1 MWLASVLE
9 WAAAVCMALSVPLML
24 WQLGVG
30 IMGLFS
36 VRKLRKLEDKTY
48 RFAVVSCAR
57 NEEAVIGQLLDSLQN
72 QRYPRECFDLFVI
85 ADNCTDDTAAV
96 ARKHGAIVLER
107 QDKGHIGKGYALRW
121 AFERIIGRWGDRY
134 DAVVLFDAD
143 NLADPDFLLQT
154 NEALCSGADVTQG
167 YRAGKN
173 PDASWVSGCYTLYWL
188 GLMRFFYCARRNWG
202 LSAQVG
208 GTGFAFKTAAIRG
221 DGWNTT
227 TITEDG
233 EFSVQQILAGNR
245 IVPVREAV
253 FYDEQPVT
261 FAMSLRQRHRWVI
274 GGMQIARRYLKEAF
288 RCFAR
293 GELVGAG
300 RRHVYAAAAR
310 PGPGHLFGAAGT
322 IASALHAMTAPGR
335 GRGLRRFFPAGLP
348 GHPGDRPPHRF
359 AGAGADQ
366 ENVEIGAAVP
376 GVYAAHVLSGAGGAF
391 PAAGGVE
398 AHRPYRSADDFRC
411 FPQWGLTG
419 GPNDMIAEG

>member
-143 NLADPDFLLQT
+143 NLADPDFHDHHDHFT
-154 NEALCSGADVTQG
+154 NSTPESEWRSCLEHAAKIG
-167 YRAGKN
+167 
-173 PDASWVSGCYTLYWL
+173 L
-188 GLMRFFYCARRNWG
+188 GSREYE
-202 LSAQVG
+202 V
-208 GTGFAFKTAAIRG
+208 IR
-221 DGWNTT
+221 
-227 TITEDG
+227 
-233 EFSVQQILAGNR
+233 L
-245 IVPVREAV
+245 
-253 FYDEQPVT
+253 
-261 FAMSLRQRHRWVI
+261 
-274 GGMQIARRYLKEAF
+274 
-288 RCFAR
+288 
-293 GELVGAG
+293 
-300 RRHVYAAAAR
+300 
-310 PGPGHLFGAAGT
+310 
-322 IASALHAMTAPGR
+322 
-335 GRGLRRFFPAGLP
+335 
-348 GHPGDRPPHRF
+348 
-359 AGAGADQ
+359 
-366 ENVEIGAAVP
+366 
-376 GVYAAHVLSGAGGAF
+376 
-391 PAAGGVE
+391 
-398 AHRPYRSADDFRC
+398 
-411 FPQWGLTG
+411 
-419 GPNDMIAEG
+419 

>member
-154 NEALCSGADVTQG
+154 NEAPL
-167 YRAGKN
+167 
-173 PDASWVSGCYTLYWL
+173 
-188 GLMRFFYCARRNWG
+188 
-202 LSAQVG
+202 
-208 GTGFAFKTAAIRG
+208 
-221 DGWNTT
+221 
-227 TITEDG
+227 
-233 EFSVQQILAGNR
+233 
-245 IVPVREAV
+245 
-253 FYDEQPVT
+253 
-261 FAMSLRQRHRWVI
+261 LR
-274 GGMQIARRYLKEAF
+274 
-288 RCFAR
+288 
-293 GELVGAG
+293 
-300 RRHVYAAAAR
+300 
-310 PGPGHLFGAAGT
+310 
-322 IASALHAMTAPGR
+322 R
-335 GRGLRRFFPAGLP
+335 GRDPGLP
-348 GHPGDRPPHRF
+348 GGEESRRFLGKRLLYPLLARAYAVLLLRPP
-359 AGAGADQ
+359 Q
-366 ENVEIGAAVP
+366 
-376 GVYAAHVLSGAGGAF
+376 LGAF
-391 PAAGGVE
+391 RPGGR
-398 AHRPYRSADDFRC
+398 HRLR
-411 FPQWGLTG
+411 L
-419 GPNDMIAEG
+419 

>member
-154 NEALCSGADVTQG
+154 NEAPA
-167 YRAGKN
+167 
-173 PDASWVSGCYTLYWL
+173 P
-188 GLMRFFYCARRNWG
+188 AR
-202 LSAQVG
+202 
-208 GTGFAFKTAAIRG
+208 T
-221 DGWNTT
+221 
-227 TITEDG
+227 
-233 EFSVQQILAGNR
+233 
-245 IVPVREAV
+245 
-253 FYDEQPVT
+253 
-261 FAMSLRQRHRWVI
+261 
-274 GGMQIARRYLKEAF
+274 
-288 RCFAR
+288 
-293 GELVGAG
+293 
-300 RRHVYAAAAR
+300 
-310 PGPGHLFGAAGT
+310 
-322 IASALHAMTAPGR
+322 
-335 GRGLRRFFPAGLP
+335 
-348 GHPGDRPPHRF
+348 
-359 AGAGADQ
+359 
-366 ENVEIGAAVP
+366 
-376 GVYAAHVLSGAGGAF
+376 
-391 PAAGGVE
+391 
-398 AHRPYRSADDFRC
+398 
-411 FPQWGLTG
+411 
-419 GPNDMIAEG
+419 